1 MDSSEM
7 IFVAKVVAATIG
19 SALTFLFGLPDA
31 LLVALIAFIIL
42 DYMTGVVAAIIAGEL
57 SSKKGFKGILRKV
70 MTLVPVVVA
79 HVVDTA
85 IKTGGVLRT
94 AVISFLVANEG
105 ISILENTSRCG
116 VPWPPK
122 LKAVLEQL
130 RNKEK

>member
-31 LLVALIAFIIL
+31 PLIALIAFIIL

>member
-1 MDSSEM
+1 MDSNEM
-7 IFVAKVVAATIG
+7 IFVVKVVIAAIG

-31 LLVALIAFIIL
+31 LLIALIAFIIL
-42 DYMTGVVAAIIAGEL
+42 DYLTGVVAAVIAGEL

-85 IKTGGVLRT
+85 IKTGGILRT
-94 AVISFLVANEG
+94 AVIGFLVANEG

-116 VPWPPK
+116 VKYPQK
-122 LKAVLEQL
+122 LTAVLEQL
-130 RNKEK
+130 RDKEK